1 MLDDSRYKASKS
13 NPTPGAT
20 DMESLIDLQRLTGDY
35 LWDLGVN
42 IIVALMILVLGRL
55 ATNAISGLTR
65 RLLQRSGLEEI
76 LVNFTITNAL
86 LTLVVIIAAVDRLG
100 VDTTSLIA
108 LLGAAGI
115 AVGLALKDSLG
126 NFAAGIMLIVSR
138 PFRTGDYVEVAGSA
152 GSVEKISLFTTTLL
166 TPDNRE
172 ITVPNGAIY
181 ADTITN
187 WSARD
192 TRRIDLVIGISYEDN
207 LATAK
212 HVIETV
218 LATEERI
225 LEESPSLVGVL
236 ELADNSVNLTVR
248 AWTKAA
254 DYFATKLALT
264 ENIKLAFDE
273 ANITIP
279 YPQIQV
285 HTTNSKLADSDR
297 LG

>member
-1 MLDDSRYKASKS
+1 MPCL
-13 NPTPGAT
+13 
-20 DMESLIDLQRLTGDY
+20 
-35 LWDLGVN
+35 LW
-42 IIVALMILVLGRL
+42 
-55 ATNAISGLTR
+55 S
-65 RLLQRSGLEEI
+65 SS
-76 LVNFTITNAL
+76 
-86 LTLVVIIAAVDRLG
+86 IAAVDRLG
-100 VDTTSLIA
+100 VDTTSLIV

-212 HVIETV
+212 HVIESV
-218 LATEERI
+218 LANEERV
-225 LEESPSLVGVL
+225 LRGQSDTGGRTRAGRQQREFDSSCLDES
-236 ELADNSVNLTVR
+236 
-248 AWTKAA
+248 W
-254 DYFATKLALT
+254 
-264 ENIKLAFDE
+264 
-273 ANITIP
+273 
-279 YPQIQV
+279 
-285 HTTNSKLADSDR
+285 R
-297 LG
+297 LLRHQTRIDGKHQTRLR